1 MATAT
6 ILRCQRRDSK
16 GEVRVWYEY
25 APIID
30 GRPRRRPNHMM
41 GSAESAADLAR
52 RDGFSLDDAILDVQ
66 L

>member
-6 ILRCQRRDSK
+6 ILRCQRRHPK
-16 GEVRVWYEY
+16 GEVRIWYEY

-30 GRPRRRPNHMM
+30 GRPRRRPDHMM
-41 GSAESAADLAR
+41 GSAESAAELAR
-52 RDGFSLDDAILDVQ
+52 RYGFNVDGEILDVQ